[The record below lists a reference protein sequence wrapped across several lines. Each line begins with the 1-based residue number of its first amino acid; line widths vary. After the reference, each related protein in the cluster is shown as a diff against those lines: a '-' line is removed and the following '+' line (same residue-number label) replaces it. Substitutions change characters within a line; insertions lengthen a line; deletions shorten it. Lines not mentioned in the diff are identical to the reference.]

1 MYTYQTKD
9 SGILFTALSYFK
21 AQLEKDLKID
31 GLRLEIVQEFT
42 QTIERIQQI
51 LEEL

>member
-9 SGILFTALSYFK
+9 CGLLFTALSNYK
-21 AQLEKDLKID
+21 TKLENILKID
-31 GLRLEIVQEFT
+31 GLPLETVQEFT
-42 QTIERIQQI
+42 RTIERTQQI

>member
-9 SGILFTALSYFK
+9 CGLLFTALSNYK
-21 AQLEKDLKID
+21 AQLENDLKID
-31 GLRLEIVQEFT
+31 GLPLAIVQEFT
-42 QTIERIQQI
+42 RTIERTQQI